1 MFDSKFRIVKDGWFS
16 AVAHALRRV
25 PPLAITGVGLV
36 AGLAAAWCAARG
48 GYWAALSL
56 FWLGRIL
63 DGLDGAVARAA
74 GTQSARGGYF
84 DLMADFVAYAA
95 IPIGVWWG
103 MRAQQPALALIV
115 MLAVFY
121 VNAASWMLLSALI
134 EKGDAITSLAMPTG
148 LIEGFET
155 IVFYSLFL
163 LFPAWA
169 SELFWVFSV
178 LVAISAL
185 QRMVWAWRKLK

>member
-1 MFDSKFRIVKDGWFS
+1 MFDSRLRIAKDRAFNS
-16 AVAHALRRV
+16 AAYALRGV
-25 PPLAITGVGLV
+25 SPLAITGGALA
-36 AGLAAAWCAARG
+36 AGLGAAWCAAQG
-48 GYWAALSL
+48 SYWSALLL

-74 GTQSARGGYF
+74 GRQSALGGYL
-84 DLMADFVAYAA
+84 DLMTDFVVYAA
-95 IPIGVWWG
+95 IPICIWWG
-103 MRAQQPALALIV
+103 LRAQQSALALVV
-115 MLAVFY
+115 MLALFY

-134 EKGDAITSLAMPTG
+134 EKGNAQTSVAMPTG

-169 SELFWVFSV
+169 SELFWVFSA
-178 LVAISAL
+178 LVAVSAL
-185 QRMVWAWRKLK
+185 QRVVWAWRHLK